1 MSVQDSAAE
10 NVGAAVSM
18 ALGVRLRSSS
28 NRNKPYRKVDERKG
42 CLVKHHSD
50 QQILDWLEEHANEIN
65 VLQYGL
71 AQLESR

>member
-1 MSVQDSAAE
+1 
-10 NVGAAVSM
+10 
-18 ALGVRLRSSS
+18 
-28 NRNKPYRKVDERKG
+28 
-42 CLVKHHSD
+42 VKHHSD